1 MHATTIIIVRH
12 KSKVAIAGDGQVTLQ
27 HTILKHKAK
36 KIRKMCD
43 GKVLAGFSGSTADAF
58 TLFERFE
65 AKLEAFS
72 GNLQR
77 AALEVA
83 KDWRTDKVLRKLE
96 ALLVIADKDK
106 SFLLSGNGDVMEP
119 DDGIIAI
126 GSGGPYALAA
136 ARVLVKHSSLN
147 AKEIA
152 KEAILAASEVC
163 IYTNKEIEV
172 MEL

>member
-12 KSKVAIAGDGQVTLQ
+12 KGKVAIGGDGQVTLQ

-36 KIRKMCD
+36 KIRKMYND
-43 GKVLAGFSGSTADAF
+43 KVLAGFSGSTADAF

-77 AALEVA
+77 AALELA

-96 ALLVIADKDK
+96 ALLVIADKEK

-119 DDGIIAI
+119 DDGVIAI

-136 ARVLVKHSSLN
+136 ARVLIKHSALN
-147 AKEIA
+147 AEEIA
-152 KEAILAASEVC
+152 KESILAAANVC

>member
-1 MHATTIIIVRH
+1 MHATTIVVVRH
-12 KSKVAIAGDGQVTLQ
+12 EGKVAIGGDGQVTMENV
-27 HTILKHKAK
+27 ILKHKAK
-36 KIRKMCD
+36 KIRKMYD
-43 GKVLAGFSGSTADAF
+43 NKILAGFSGSTADAF

-72 GNLQR
+72 GNLTR

-83 KDWRTDKVLRKLE
+83 KDWRTDRVLRRLE
-96 ALLVIADKDK
+96 ALLVVADKEK
-106 SFLLSGNGDVMEP
+106 SFLISGNGDVMEP

-136 ARVLVKHSSLN
+136 ARVLIKHSNLD
-147 AKEIA
+147 AKEIVR
-152 KEAILAASEVC
+152 ESILTASSVC

-172 MEL
+172 AEL